1 MASASSSEQ
10 KLGESTEVQCLDT
23 QPYISQEDLDAFQQ
37 HQDDTALYWDA
48 QDVLRKDKKKFTPQD
63 FQVIAEYEA
72 MCAERKELEIAKNEA
87 AKEQQA
93 KAASAP
99 LGCRTPSYPRP
110 PLSSPVVIRV
120 DSAQDARQ
128 DSKKSRLT
136 WSEDHKILA
145 IEGIMT
151 ELPSLYPRICSKKM
165 EEVANTLVQTHPK
178 IFVRDDGTCL
188 TGEALKTT
196 FNKIKSEAKDFGQK
210 QQSHMDK
217 HFSAWQHLLITLYN
231 AMNTIDTMLKENA
244 EDAKCVALEKSRTT
258 EIALT
263 RMRKRPIQN
272 VAATSDSPSGLVV
285 HNNSATDSTDEE
297 CTILG
302 TDNLARSKGIHTNI
316 KRSNVTPASVKKIS
330 PPKVPSGGYGSKP
343 VPSADIISV
352 LQPVLD
358 ALAKDIDAKQDTA
371 PKAKDGMT
379 WTQMK
384 ERMDFV
390 KTVKEAMD
398 MQIPIPPQEL
408 AAYRSIMGSDA
419 A

>member
-217 HFSAWQHLLITLYN
+217 HFSAWQHLLITL
-231 AMNTIDTMLKENA
+231 
-244 EDAKCVALEKSRTT
+244 
-258 EIALT
+258 
-263 RMRKRPIQN
+263 
-272 VAATSDSPSGLVV
+272 
-285 HNNSATDSTDEE
+285 
-297 CTILG
+297 
-302 TDNLARSKGIHTNI
+302 
-316 KRSNVTPASVKKIS
+316 
-330 PPKVPSGGYGSKP
+330 
-343 VPSADIISV
+343 
-352 LQPVLD
+352 
-358 ALAKDIDAKQDTA
+358 
-371 PKAKDGMT
+371 
-379 WTQMK
+379 
-384 ERMDFV
+384 
-390 KTVKEAMD
+390 
-398 MQIPIPPQEL
+398 
-408 AAYRSIMGSDA
+408 
-419 A
+419 